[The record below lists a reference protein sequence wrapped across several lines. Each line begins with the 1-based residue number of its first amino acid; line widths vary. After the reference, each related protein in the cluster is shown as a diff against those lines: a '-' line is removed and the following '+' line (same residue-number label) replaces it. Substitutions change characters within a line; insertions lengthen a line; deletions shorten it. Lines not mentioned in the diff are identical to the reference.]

1 MRAALIAFLMMIAG
15 AHSATAELRE
25 PLEKQFFDYF
35 VTQCSDGLAAEAK
48 VLNKDPTQPVLA
60 QGINK
65 YCSCTAQA
73 IVSYLDAGEIIA
85 FANDASQEPAASKM
99 RPYFEKCSG
108 K

>member
-1 MRAALIAFLMMIAG
+1 VRTALIVTLMSLG
-15 AHSATAELRE
+15 AIHSASAELRE

-35 VTQCSDGLAAEAK
+35 AAQCSAGLAAEAK
-48 VLNKDPTQPVLA
+48 SLNKDPSQPGLA
-60 QGINK
+60 EGINK
-65 YCSCTAQA
+65 YCACTAQA

-85 FANDASQEPAASKM
+85 FANDATQEPAAGKM